1 MILSVLIQLVTIVSV
16 FILME
21 GMAWFLHKYFM
32 HGIGWYVHEDHH
44 RPSKGRFEKNDAFGL
59 IFAVISFLIILTGV
73 LSGFDLKL
81 AVGLGIMLY
90 GVGYLMVHD
99 IFFHRRI
106 KMQYRPKNSY
116 IKRILH
122 AHAVHHQ
129 ASTSNSG
136 ICFGFLYANKKYSVS
151 KQPAYPETQA

>member
-1 MILSVLIQLVTIVSV
+1 MILDVLLHLVVIIGVFVS
-16 FILME
+16 ME
-21 GMAWFLHKYFM
+21 GVAWFLHKYFM
-32 HGIGWYVHEDHH
+32 HGIGWCIHEDHH
-44 RPSKGRFEKNDAFGL
+44 RPRKGRFEKNDAFGL
-59 IFAVISFLIILTGV
+59 FFAAISFLFVLTGV

-90 GVGYLMVHD
+90 GVGYLVVHD

-106 KMQYRPKNSY
+106 KTAYRPKSSY
-116 IKRILH
+116 TKRILH

-136 ICFGFLYANKKYSVS
+136 VCFGFLYASKEYSV
-151 KQPAYPETQA
+151 